1 MDRYLFS
8 KRRLIGSLL
17 ALLVFPM
24 ALSAQQ
30 VTIKGSVTDQISG
43 DALIGVSVSLKGS
56 SEGTT
61 TDGNGN
67 YVLKAAQGSG
77 VLVFSYIGYSNKEV
91 PVNNRSRIDISL
103 SPDQENL
110 NEVVVVGYGTQRKK
124 DVTGSVASLDQ
135 RRLEDLP
142 NANIS
147 QALEGAVPG
156 LTITQNSAGAEG
168 SSSSILIRGQNSITA
183 SNTPLIVLDGIPYNG
198 NISDISPTDIASV
211 DILQD
216 ASAAAIYGSRGS
228 NGVILITTKK
238 GSTGKPVISY
248 DGYYSIQEIAH
259 MPTYLTPAQFYQ
271 FKETRV
277 PGSMTL
283 SEQHVYDTKSFP
295 DWVGLAT
302 QKGIRTQHT
311 LGIRGGT
318 DKVKYYI
325 SGSYLGVKG
334 IALNDQFKR
343 ASTRINLIVDITD
356 WLSWGTNTQLS
367 YVNRNGLPADFSSP
381 QNGAYAFNPLTT
393 AYDSSGA
400 LTIYPWPENTGF
412 SNPLAGT
419 LAKNLDESYTVFSN
433 NYLQVKIP
441 FIQGLSYRLN
451 TGVEYDSRNQKTYY
465 GRDNKVGREA
475 NGDLSIEDELT
486 RNLTVEN
493 ILSYNRA
500 FGRHRID
507 FTGLYSYE
515 YDNENSNSLHG
526 TGFPNDVLTYYQA
539 NVALLIEPG
548 ATYSKTTMLSQMARI
563 NYSYQDKYL
572 FTLTG
577 RRDGFS
583 GFGANRKF
591 GFFPSAAFAWNIGD
605 EKFLTDSKVLSN
617 LKLRL
622 SYGSNG
628 NQAVGAYETLAKLSS
643 RPFVDGS
650 ATAPGYVPT
659 SLANPDLGWETTNT
673 ANIGLDFGLWQ
684 GRIQGSLDAY
694 QSKTHNLLLD
704 RLISPVEGVGS
715 VTENIGKTSNRGVTL
730 GLNTVN
736 ISHKKITWTTNL
748 NLSLNRNRIDALYGN
763 GLNDTLNQWFIGHPI
778 DVNFGLV
785 YDGVYQQGDDIS
797 HSAQP
802 AALPGYAKIVD
813 RNHDGLINGQ
823 DRTIIGSRQPDF
835 IWGMANTFK
844 YENFSLYI
852 FMHGVVG
859 TSRFN
864 SLLADA
870 VNSDV
875 AHNTVAKNWWTPD
888 NPTNAYYANAV
899 GANKQ
904 NVSIMQKD
912 SYLRMEDISLSYQFP
927 STVLSRLGLSR
938 LKLYIDARNLFTI
951 TKWTGLDP
959 ELTNQA
965 GIPLQKEYLLGMNIE
980 L

>member
-325 SGSYLGVKG
+325 SASYLGVKG